1 MKILLI
7 SSNPT
12 IEKLFTLSA
21 EKKGDNVIVGSK
33 DFLLEEE
40 FDVVFVDIDDYD
52 ESFMSKLKEKL
63 PSAKFVLILS
73 KKDEKLPGFDAYLT
87 KPFLPTDLIDFIEKL
102 PEMGE
107 GNDDFDIENFDDE
120 LNLEEENFDL
130 GELEKE
136 DVDEFALDDLD
147 DLDMEIESDNK
158 DDFAD
163 IEELEELNDDE
174 VLVTEDELLNEAPDS
189 DIEDTI
195 AVSEDE
201 LLDDKLEPIE
211 ETENNDEATELDE
224 ELGDLEDNNDL
235 DETEELDVEVGD
247 DELLESEKDENEI
260 DDELNLDENSTEN
273 SENLDEINENADDS
287 VEEVNE
293 NDEEMESTKESSDMD
308 DLDLEN
314 INEAELAKVLGEEI
328 NDVEENKEENENV
341 SEANKT
347 DEEINEESPN
357 IEQNIKGEGL
367 QEKTLGSILNINWE
381 ELKKAKAKVTITIDF
396 GD

>member
-33 DFLLEEE
+33 EFLLEKE
-40 FDVVFVDIDDYD
+40 FDAVFVDIDYYD
-52 ESFMSKLKEKL
+52 ESFMSELKEKL

-293 NDEEMESTKESSDMD
+293 NDEEMESTEESSDMD